1 MMMTN
6 GYLELIRHMVLTW
19 YILRQ
24 CLSSLLLAS
33 FSIIG
38 LVWLG
43 QTLRLVELLVNK
55 GALFIDFL
63 YVTLLGVPFWLLI
76 ILPIS
81 STIAATSV
89 MSKMQQDKELLA
101 MSAAGISPIRVG
113 LGPMI
118 MGVLI
123 TMFLMINSAYLMPVT
138 YSQYKTFMTNLRASA
153 PIIILQEGVFI
164 DITKGL
170 TIYIHHKESDTV
182 FKDVFIR
189 DSRNEDMVVEIHSD
203 KATVTIDNEN
213 PSIVLFNGIRT
224 QFSDTSTKAQI
235 LEFESYELNMTQKSV
250 SNGNRPQD
258 YNEMGIGELL
268 TKNTSNRQYQN
279 EMRAEGHFRLTA
291 PLLALSLVIM
301 VIAVFLRSRFQR
313 GHYWYQ
319 ISIVT
324 GLTVFIELAH
334 LTARSMTVNFSGL
347 FPIMYLVV
355 FLPLGIGFLS
365 LWQPWRKEVVPA

>member
-1 MMMTN
+1 
-6 GYLELIRHMVLTW
+6 MVLTW

-101 MSAAGISPIRVG
+101 MSAAGISPIRIG

-118 MGVLI
+118 MGGLI
-123 TMFLMINSAYLMPVT
+123 TMFLMINSAYLMPAT
-138 YSQYKTFMTNLRASA
+138 YSQYKTFMTNLRTSA

-170 TIYIHHKESDTV
+170 TIYINQKQSDNV

-189 DSRNEDMVVEIHSD
+189 DSRNEDVVIEIHSE
-203 KATVTIDNEN
+203 KATVSIDNEN

-224 QFSDTSTKAQI
+224 QFSDSSTKAQI

-250 SNGNRPQD
+250 TNSNRPQD
-258 YNEMGIGELL
+258 YNEMSIGELL
-268 TKNTSNRQYQN
+268 TKTISNSQYQD

-291 PLLALSLVIM
+291 PILALSLVIM

-319 ISIVT
+319 ICIVT

-334 LTARSMTVNFSGL
+334 LTARSMTVNLPGL
-347 FPIMYLVV
+347 FPLMYFVV
-355 FLPLGIGFLS
+355 FLPLVIGFLT
-365 LWQPWRKEVVPA
+365 LWQPWRKEALPA

>member
-1 MMMTN
+1 
-6 GYLELIRHMVLTW
+6 MVLTW
-19 YILRQ
+19 YILKQ

-63 YVTLLGVPFWLLI
+63 YVTLLGVPFWLVI

-81 STIAATSV
+81 TTIAATSV

-101 MSAAGISPIRVG
+101 MSAAGISPFRIG
-113 LGPMI
+113 LGPI
-118 MGVLI
+118 ILGSLI
-123 TMFLMINSAYLMPVT
+123 SLFLMINSTYLMPAT

-170 TIYIHHKESDTV
+170 TIYIHDKQSDNV
-182 FKDVFIR
+182 FKDIFIR
-189 DSRNEDMVVEIHSD
+189 DSRSDDMVVEIHAE

-224 QFSDTSTKAQI
+224 QFTETSTKAQI
-235 LEFESYELNMTQKSV
+235 LEFESYKLNMAQEFVT
-250 SNGNRPQD
+250 NGDRPQD

-268 TKNTSNRQYQN
+268 TKTASNQHYQD
-279 EMRAEGHFRLTA
+279 EMRAEGHFRLSS
-291 PLLALSLVIM
+291 PFLAISLVII
-301 VIAVFLRSRFQR
+301 VISVFLRSRFQR
-313 GHYWYQ
+313 GHYWQQ
-319 ISIVT
+319 ISIVA
-324 GLTVFIELAH
+324 GLTIFIELAH
-334 LTARSMTVNFSGL
+334 LTSRSLTVNIPEL
-347 FPIMYLVV
+347 FPLMYLVV
-355 FLPLGIGFLS
+355 IFPLVVGILL
-365 LWQPWRKEVVPA
+365 LWQPWRKEAVLA

>member
-1 MMMTN
+1 
-6 GYLELIRHMVLTW
+6 MVLTW

-24 CLSSLLLAS
+24 CLSSLVLAS
-33 FSIIG
+33 LSIIG

-89 MSKMQQDKELLA
+89 LSKMQQDKEILA
-101 MSAAGISPIRVG
+101 MSAAGISPFRIG

-118 MGVLI
+118 MGGMI
-123 TMFLMINSAYLMPVT
+123 TVFLMVNSAYLMPAT
-138 YSQYKTFMTNLRASA
+138 YSQYKTFMLNLRASA

-170 TIYIHHKESDTV
+170 TIYIHNKQSDNV

-189 DSRNEDMVVEIHSD
+189 DSRNADVVVEIHSE
-203 KATVTIDNEN
+203 KATVSIDNEN
-213 PSIVLFNGIRT
+213 PSLILFNGIRT

-250 SNGNRPQD
+250 INSDRPKD

-268 TKNTSNRQYQN
+268 TKTISNSQYQD

-291 PLLALSLVIM
+291 PFLALSLVVM
-301 VIAVFLRSRFQR
+301 VVSVFLRSRFQR

-324 GLTVFIELAH
+324 GLTVLIELAH
-334 LTARSMTVNFSGL
+334 LTARSMTVNFPGL
-347 FPIMYLVV
+347 FPMMYVVV
-355 FLPLGIGFLS
+355 FLPLVIGFFT
-365 LWQPWRKEVVPA
+365 LWQPWRKEAVPA